1 MIQGLHHIA
10 LISSSEESVRF
21 YEKLGFQESFRKR
34 REKDAVVLLE
44 GYGIQLEMF
53 IDPNHPRFEQ
63 EPIGFRHISLRVNSI
78 EETVDEL
85 GIESG
90 SIMSDWLGARFCF
103 IKDPDGLTIELHE

>member
-10 LISSSEESVRF
+10 LISSSEESVCF
-21 YEKLGFQESFRKR
+21 YKRLGFQEFFRKR
-34 REKDAVVLLE
+34 REKDTVVLLE
-44 GYGIQLEMF
+44 GYGMQLEIF
-53 IDPNHPRFEQ
+53 VDPSHPRSAQ

-85 GIESG
+85 GTESS
-90 SIMSDWLGARFCF
+90 SIMSDWLGVRFCF

>member
-21 YEKLGFQESFRKR
+21 YKLLGFHEYFRKP
-34 REKDAVVLLE
+34 REKDTVVLLK
-44 GYGIQLEMF
+44 GHGIQLEIF
-53 IDPNHPRFEQ
+53 VDPNHPKFDQ
-63 EPIGFRHISLRVNSI
+63 EPIGFRHISLHVNSI
-78 EETVDEL
+78 EETIDEL

-90 SIMSDWLGARFCF
+90 PIMSDWIGLRFCF